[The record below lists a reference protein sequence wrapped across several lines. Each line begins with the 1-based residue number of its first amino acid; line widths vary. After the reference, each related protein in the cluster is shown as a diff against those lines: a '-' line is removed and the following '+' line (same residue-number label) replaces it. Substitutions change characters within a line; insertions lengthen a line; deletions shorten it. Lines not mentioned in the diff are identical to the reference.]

1 MREMIKLFVV
11 VALFSAVA
19 GGLLATVYGATAERR
34 EQQELK
40 YVKGPAVDMI
50 MEGCTNTPLDDR
62 FKLTDG
68 DRDMNF
74 FIGEFDGKRDTVA
87 FEVFGKGF
95 GGDIGVMV
103 AVNIDSDEIVGI
115 GVTTHSES
123 PGVGSR
129 AQTEPSFAAQ
139 FKGMSLKDS
148 FQVKADGGDI
158 DALSGATITSRGV
171 CSALE
176 NFIDIY
182 ERMKDEIVKNM
193 QG

>member
-1 MREMIKLFVV
+1 MREMIRLFVV
-11 VALFSAVA
+11 VAVFSAVA
-19 GGLLATVYGATAERR
+19 GGLLATVWGATAERR

-50 MEGCTNTPLDDR
+50 MEGCANTPLDDR

-68 DRDMNF
+68 DREINF
-74 FIGEFDGKRDTVA
+74 FIGEFDSKRDTVA

-95 GGDIGVMV
+95 SGDIGVMV
-103 AVNIDSDEIVGI
+103 GVNIEKDEIIGI

-123 PGVGSR
+123 PGIGSR
-129 AQTEPSFAAQ
+129 AQTDPAFGAQ
-139 FKGMSLKDS
+139 FKGMSVKDS

-176 NFIDIY
+176 DFIEIY
-182 ERMKDEIVKNM
+182 DRLKDEIINNM
-193 QG
+193 QV